1 MEKKTMMIVT
11 AVIGAVCCCS
21 SSSGMCA
28 YYMGIFGSMMAV
40 IAGTPAA
47 TPSSAPSGVAKGST
61 SKACWPDQKA
71 DATCTAGC
79 RNNKDGKCGGARTTK
94 WDGSKWLACK
104 WTGGDNFDCSKTCDL
119 GSIC

>member
-1 MEKKTMMIVT
+1 MIIA
-11 AVIGAVCCCS
+11 AVIVAACCCS

-40 IAGTPAA
+40 LGG
-47 TPSSAPSGVAKGST
+47 SSATTQASQSNVAKGST

-71 DATCTAGC
+71 DATCPAGC

-94 WDGSKWLACK
+94 WDGSKWSACK
-104 WTGGDNFDCSKTCDL
+104 WTGGDNFDCSKTCAL
-119 GSIC
+119 SEIC